1 MDFLHS
7 ELDGCEQPFPLVDA
21 MPAPGSEQDSN
32 PNAPYVFS
40 TTHWSIVLA
49 AAERD
54 SSPEALTA
62 MEHLCRAYWYPLY
75 AFVRRKGYG
84 PHEAQDL
91 TQEFFSR
98 LLAGDGLAGVDQRKG
113 KFRSYLLAS
122 MNHLLTNEYHRAQTQ
137 KRGGGAPHFSL
148 DAVAAEDRY
157 GIEPVDNLSPDKLFE
172 RRWAETL
179 LDRVVARLREE
190 WEGRERAQSF
200 DDLKVFLLEP
210 RGEAPFEET
219 ARRLGI
225 TLPALKSAVQKL
237 RRRYRELFQAEIAST
252 VARPEE
258 VEEEIRSLFAALS
271 G

>member
-1 MDFLHS
+1 MT
-7 ELDGCEQPFPLVDA
+7 GT
-21 MPAPGSEQDSN
+21 GSEKGSN
-32 PNAPYVFS
+32 SPGAWVFAS
-40 TTHWSIVLA
+40 THWSIVLA

-54 SSPEALTA
+54 SPRALGA
-62 MEHLCRAYWYPLY
+62 LEHLCRAYWYPLY
-75 AFVRRKGYG
+75 AFVRRKGHD

-122 MNHLLTNEYHRAQTQ
+122 MNHLLTNEYHRAQMQ

-157 GIEPVDNLSPDKLFE
+157 EIEPVDHLAPDKLFE

-179 LDRVVARLREE
+179 LDRVVARLRGE
-190 WEGRERAQSF
+190 WESRERAQRF
-200 DDLKVFLLEP
+200 DDLKVFLLDA
-210 RGEAPFEET
+210 RGEARFEET
-219 ARRLGI
+219 ARRLGT

-237 RRRYRELFQAEIAST
+237 RRRYRELFQEEIAST
-252 VARPEE
+252 VAGPEE
-258 VEEEIRSLFAALS
+258 VEEEIRSLLAALGS
-271 G
+271 